1 MALPLSPSPGWP
13 HAGGGVVS
21 FLQLS
26 AHSGPETAAAQ
37 AGSGALWSLGC
48 PCLPVDPVRQPGPSL
63 APVALAVC
71 TAGWEGA
78 SEQ

>member
-1 MALPLSPSPGWP
+1 VALPLSPSPGWP

-37 AGSGALWSLGC
+37 AGSGALGVSAAPACQWT
-48 PCLPVDPVRQPGPSL
+48 QPGPSL
-63 APVALAVC
+63 APVALAL
-71 TAGWEGA
+71 AGWVRWEGA